1 MDDLNRNL
9 GLCDTFC
16 HFNGLANNNIMHADS
31 LVIFASPALDL
42 MVNGQ
47 CAELFVVTLSQLLW

>member
-16 HFNGLANNNIMHADS
+16 HFNGLAINNIMQADS
-31 LVIFASPALDL
+31 LVLFASPALGL

-47 CAELFVVTLSQLLW
+47 CVELLL